1 MSATM
6 VEFAGLPADGSSE
19 PVSEPTPLGKR
30 FNSKLQAA
38 IARAKRIAANPI
50 RSIPKPM
57 GFDEADPPFRD
68 SRSAVRFE
76 VGLEGNP
83 PRPLSSTMIDVT
95 SGERGFPGTDRSAMA
110 GYIGSVLRRRGPL
123 HYALLVV
130 EVGRK
135 SIDCTCGRPC
145 CSGERHNLEWLSAV
159 GTIAQEALDL
169 LPVNEKRDYA
179 YVWALLGKIFG
190 FGKYDKFSKIAS
202 EFKLDEET
210 VSRHSRTI
218 HKWLR
223 GAKAKKDEPAI
234 EGVSQLAWQDAE
246 TDLRTWGVVG

>member
-1 MSATM
+1 M

-19 PVSEPTPLGKR
+19 PVSESTPLGKR

-38 IARAKRIAANPI
+38 IARAKRLAANPI

-95 SGERGFPGTDRSAMA
+95 SGERRFPGTDRSGMA

-123 HYALLVV
+123 YYALLVV
-130 EVGRK
+130 DVGRK
-135 SIDCTCGRPC
+135 TIPCHCSAPC
-145 CSGERHNLEWLSAV
+145 CSGERHNLEWLNAV
-159 GTIAQEALDL
+159 GTIAQEAVNL

-179 YVWALLGKIFG
+179 YVWAILGKIFK
-190 FGKYDKFSKIAS
+190 FGGYDKFKAIAV
-202 EFKLDEET
+202 EFRLDEET
-210 VSRHSRTI
+210 VSRH
-218 HKWLR
+218 HKVIQSWLR